1 MDVLDDNNFE
11 LSEQDIESMWL
22 AFARPMEISEKQGDC
37 IENLEELSGDFQI
50 SLRTMQAKLNVD
62 I

>member
-1 MDVLDDNNFE
+1 
-11 LSEQDIESMWL
+11 MWL